1 MKNKQW
7 ASVPYSL
14 RDEDSIKRVLE
25 GTDVVVNMIG
35 ACYYHWSSWRIYYTH
50 VSADRPSVHR
60 SNPLQQNQTPDNT
73 HTHTTGKH
81 YDTKHAVPY
90 KRTEGGKLSNVNFSL
105 EEIHTEAPA
114 KVGR

>member
-1 MKNKQW
+1 M
-7 ASVPYSL
+7 
-14 RDEDSIKRVLE
+14 
-25 GTDVVVNMIG
+25 
-35 ACYYHWSSWRIYYTH
+35 
-50 VSADRPSVHR
+50 SADRSSVHR
-60 SNPLQQNQTPDNT
+60 FNSLQQNQPPDNTHT

-114 KVGR
+114 KVG